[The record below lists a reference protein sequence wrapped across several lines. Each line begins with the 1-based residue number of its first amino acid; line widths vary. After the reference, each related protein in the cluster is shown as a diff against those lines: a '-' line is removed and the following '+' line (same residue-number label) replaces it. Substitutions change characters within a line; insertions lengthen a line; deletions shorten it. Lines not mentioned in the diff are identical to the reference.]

1 VPRFLFNVC
10 KEDISL
16 AAVAEELPGQ
26 SMAITT
32 ARGMAR
38 ELLADAEGE
47 WISARIEVVDEHG
60 DVVGVVHI
68 SDYWLQ

>member
-1 VPRFLFNVC
+1 
-10 KEDISL
+10 
-16 AAVAEELPGQ
+16 
-26 SMAITT
+26 MAITT

-60 DVVGVVHI
+60 DVVGVVYI